1 MSQDLAN
8 LAIRVDSSAVAAA
21 SNDLN
26 KLADT
31 SKKVETA
38 TGSMNSGFDKLKQ
51 NWIAVSVAVVAFA
64 AAMQKAIQ
72 YMELGAKALQ
82 VESSF
87 KIMTDASGVAGKAM
101 IDNMTKATRATIDD
115 SDLMAKAVK
124 LMVMGYD
131 STQIER
137 FSKNVIAASQI
148 AGVSV
153 NDAFEMMA
161 DAIANKMPR
170 ALLKMGAITK
180 DQMALVTKAIASGVD
195 EMALYNLAMANLE
208 LRTLQ
213 LKGTQDQASISLQ
226 QFHKQVS
233 ETKEEIG
240 KGLID
245 AMQKLYA
252 VFQNLGAASLTAS
265 AAIYKLLEARN
276 KIAAF
281 VHSGDE
287 AKAFLAAADEYKAM
301 AAADTKAA
309 AELDK
314 KYRINMG
321 LEKPE
326 VQAKAT
332 EVELA
337 KQQKLVDIE
346 VQKTQAKVDRLK
358 ADEKAAAATEK
369 AIEDAKKLR
378 EEWEKTAQALGG
390 EQRLAGLEGI
400 RKEFEQNL
408 IDAEKMK
415 TQYEKLPPA
424 IREVAY
430 ALIDEAKKQK
440 DAGVVTL
447 TVQKNR
453 ADNTEAMKKEADE
466 LAHLK
471 NEYDRLLESLSPTLA
486 ITTRYNHEI
495 ELLNKNLEAGKNPT
509 ALGGITQEQYDATK
523 GMLDANQATNL
534 AKIQADYYSQIEG
547 YAQTA
552 YDKKIKLIESER
564 QANIKLYGDIGAA
577 NAKASQDQRTAFD
590 EYQDAIS
597 KKFDTDNKYTNQVIA
612 NAGAALDAAMTC
624 YDKDSSE
631 YQQLA
636 NAKKAVQA
644 AEIAMNIAKN
654 ATIIASNF
662 GLISSSAAAS
672 ITGAS
677 IGVGPTGLVTAAAMI
692 GLLASVFAMYGIASS
707 GNISVPSIPAS
718 VLPSSTVLGAEAGTG
733 STSIA
738 NSLKLMEDTYQME
751 DTKLTAI
758 YNQLKDL
765 NSNIT
770 GLVTSIVRTG
780 GINSTEGINLGS
792 TGSAGDVFLGGVTP
806 SFNLDLVSG
815 ILATAKNFMNAIFGG
830 GTRDFIQTQ
839 GIEIG
844 QTIIKNILAGADV
857 AAQQYTVVGT
867 EHETGWFSKNWV
879 STETVY
885 SALDQNVNDMLT
897 LVFKNIGTT
906 LMEVAKGLGTDVQAV
921 LDYVFTTT
929 RLDLQ
934 GKTTDEINTAI
945 SEWISNISDTA
956 VDALFG
962 TILKGYQKL
971 NEGLLETAVRLVI
984 DKEMVLEALKMT
996 GQAFTGTIPQIIKFS
1011 ETIIE
1016 MAGGLDKLTEAAST
1030 YFDKFFTDSEKQTR
1044 LQTQLTDVMAG
1055 MNTVLPS
1062 TRDGYRDLL
1071 EGLDLTTES
1080 GQKAYVILL
1089 QLSGVA
1095 DTYYAYLEEVALKRA
1110 DMEMQLLE
1118 LTGTAE
1124 EVLAAK
1130 RKLELAALDETLRP
1144 LQELIWLTQDW
1155 ADKIAEA
1162 TKNTTSAIDAQISL
1176 SNSAANAA
1184 RSAADAYKNM
1194 IDTLTEAQIKINGGG
1209 TAGAQGQFNTIFSK
1223 AMTGDQT
1230 SLAALPGAIDSL
1242 LANSLVTAQTSED
1255 YARIQGKSLLALEDA
1270 KTISGAM
1277 VNWEEYQA
1285 TLLETQT
1292 GVLEQIKDELAL
1304 PNPDLVL
1311 LEKQAGLLE
1320 TIGTLLSQQVVQI
1333 AQGNSD
1339 QILLMHDQTGQI
1351 VQANV
1356 LTQDQT
1362 GQIVMGNSWLAT
1374 QVQATAGVQ
1383 GAIGGQT
1390 AQIIN
1395 GNLIIK
1401 DQNGLIISSNTLL
1414 TDQTGK
1420 IITGNALTGT
1430 QTTQVITGNAIQD
1443 AIKNISELNQN
1454 FTKEMLTA
1462 LIGSGSTQNSSLQ
1475 SILEANNK
1483 TVELIRTLIQL
1494 SITGDKEKMQAG
1506 VSLAQS
1512 DYNAAHNNMAT
1523 AQTNYET
1530 ARGNLAAA
1538 AAKEIGADT
1547 ALEKAKADL
1556 IVKQK
1561 AYDAAPSTKTYTSIW
1576 GTTET
1581 EQEFWSYPGDPWA
1594 NGAWTE
1600 NISKDAAITK
1610 AYDDAKALVGTSE
1623 TAFNIAMAELNAA
1636 NALVNPLLAVYQK
1649 TISIMDAA
1657 MSKLNEL
1664 TEAYWNKY
1672 PDERPPVIGT
1682 PMMYAEGG
1690 IFSNG
1695 IVSQPTMFNNS
1706 MMGENGPEAIMPL
1719 VRGPQGLGVRGSGN
1733 DNVISIEELRKIRAS
1748 IEAGNLASVKN
1759 GNKIAKILSRF
1770 DDDGLPAV
1778 RTTS

>member
-8 LAIRVDSSAVAAA
+8 LYIKVDSSGVAAA

-101 IDNMTKATRATIDD
+101 IDNMSAATRHTIDD

-124 LMVMGYD
+124 LMIMGYD
-131 STQIER
+131 SKQIER
-137 FSKNVIAASQI
+137 FSQNVVAASQI
-148 AGVSV
+148 AGIGV
-153 NDAFEMMA
+153 NEAFEQMA

-170 ALLKMGAITK
+170 SLLKMGAVTK
-180 DQMALVTKAIASGVD
+180 DQMKLVTAAVGEGVD

-213 LKGTQDQASISLQ
+213 LKGTQDLAAISLQ

-240 KGLID
+240 MGLIVV
-245 AMQKLYA
+245 AQKLYS
-252 VFQNLGAASLTAS
+252 VFQGIGAAGLVASAGIYKVLQGWSVMRAATTSGELSKQWKASAEYWKAAADGDLKASELLSNKSLQNWDGVAVVEKKATKEAIDNAQKRVDAVKKEIAAQLGKAS
-265 AAIYKLLEARN
+265 AATTNLEVMKAMDKLQVSEMEKNSKQEADLATLAGKDVLATRQKLLN
-276 KIAAF
+276 DQIAI
-281 VHSGDE
+281 
-287 AKAFLAAADEYKAM
+287 
-301 AAADTKAA
+301 
-309 AELDK
+309 DK
-314 KYRINMG
+314 KYHDNAIKEIDQEALVKALTEKEKFNIADFYRAKLAELNAQDTVKENDRRRNQEI
-321 LEKPE
+321 LEAEKYRLLAD
-326 VQAKAT
+326 QAK
-332 EVELA
+332 
-337 KQQKLVDIE
+337 D
-346 VQKTQAKVDRLK
+346 
-358 ADEKAAAATEK
+358 
-369 AIEDAKKLR
+369 
-378 EEWEKTAQALGG
+378 
-390 EQRLAGLEGI
+390 
-400 RKEFEQNL
+400 
-408 IDAEKMK
+408 
-415 TQYEKLPPA
+415 
-424 IREVAY
+424 
-430 ALIDEAKKQK
+430 
-440 DAGVVTL
+440 
-447 TVQKNR
+447 
-453 ADNTEAMKKEADE
+453 
-466 LAHLK
+466 
-471 NEYDRLLESLSPTLA
+471 
-486 ITTRYNHEI
+486 
-495 ELLNKNLEAGKNPT
+495 
-509 ALGGITQEQYDATK
+509 
-523 GMLDANQATNL
+523 
-534 AKIQADYYSQIEG
+534 QADYYSTIAGYEDTYREKQLEWIE
-547 YAQTA
+547 
-552 YDKKIKLIESER
+552 KVRL
-564 QANIKLYGDIGAA
+564 
-577 NAKASQDQRTAFD
+577 
-590 EYQDAIS
+590 
-597 KKFDTDNKYTNQVIA
+597 
-612 NAGAALDAAMTC
+612 
-624 YDKDSSE
+624 
-631 YQQLA
+631 
-636 NAKKAVQA
+636 
-644 AEIAMNIAKN
+644 AEIAAGKDKTAANKKAADLTIQFDQKVREQKLDNIASAMGAN
-654 ATIIASNF
+654 ASAFEQLAGLYAEDSKERKIFHDISMGFAIAEKAA
-662 GLISSSAAAS
+662 LAAKALSAAVVAVAEQA
-672 ITGAS
+672 GA
-677 IGVGPTGLVTAAAMI
+677 GPYAGFVAMAAMAAAM
-692 GLLASVFAMYGIASS
+692 GALLAQIGVAFSGGSSS
-707 GNISVPSIPAS
+707 GATAPVAKPA
-718 VLPSSTVLGAEAGTG
+718 STVLGAEAGTG
-733 STSIA
+733 SESLT
-738 NSLKLMEDTYQME
+738 NSLKLLEDIYNVE
-751 DTKLTAI
+751 DVKLTKI
-758 YNQLKDL
+758 YNELKNL

-770 GLVTSIVRTG
+770 GLVTSLVRTG

-1695 IVSQPTMFNNS
+1695 IVSQPTMFNQS
-1706 MMGENGPEAIMPL
+1706 MMGEKGPEAIMPL
-1719 VRGPQGLGVRGSGN
+1719 VRGPQGLGVRAAGGDNSPEQTALLKRVITAIESGN
-1733 DNVISIEELRKIRAS
+1733 FVNA
-1748 IEAGNLASVKN
+1748 KN
-1759 GNKIAKILSRF
+1759 GSKITKILSRF
-1770 DDDGLPAV
+1770 DDDGLPAT
-1778 RTTS
+1778 RTV